1 MLQALYSPFVAVTMV
16 TPEVMVIFPHWL
28 LHPYSLPGLA
38 LPQISYGWR
47 LRYGAQPQWI
57 FGLLLNLVRG
67 ASSVER
73 LSNKKICIPFEMRV
87 TRTVQTECREL
98 ALCRGAARS
107 RTNFV
112 QSYELSMEIG
122 HGGCFF

>member
-73 LSNKKICIPFEMRV
+73 LSDKKTCLLRNTVQIYEKSSNNERKREKKIRLLWILR
-87 TRTVQTECREL
+87 
-98 ALCRGAARS
+98 
-107 RTNFV
+107 
-112 QSYELSMEIG
+112 LSE
-122 HGGCFF
+122 